1 MQGRLAE
8 TAEVCEAAVESSRLS
23 DNPHYLFW
31 SLFELGFARYFAG
44 DLDGSIA
51 AGQESAQVGDRLAG
65 GTMPAAGGGPGWQ
78 LVCAFFEAGQV
89 QRAWDAMQALGS
101 DDLEHKVPVE
111 RNFDWE
117 IMGLVALALGRPEV
131 ADDYARRAEEN
142 AARLD
147 LKLPEAL
154 ALRARAAVLLHAGA
168 AAEAAE
174 KCRRSVAAADAI
186 GARLVAGF
194 SRHLLGEAL
203 AAAGD
208 RQAAVAAW
216 REAEHELDACGSVR
230 VRDEARRALRKLG
243 ARVEPRG
250 PAAGADAGV
259 EALTKREREI
269 ADLVTDRHTNREIAA
284 RLFLSDKTIESH
296 LRNIFI
302 KLGVSS
308 RVEVARTV
316 ERSR

>member
-1 MQGRLAE
+1 MA
-8 TAEVCEAAVESSRLS
+8 
-23 DNPHYLFW
+23 
-31 SLFELGFARYFAG
+31 
-44 DLDGSIA
+44 
-51 AGQESAQVGDRLAG
+51 
-65 GTMPAAGGGPGWQ
+65 
-78 LVCAFFEAGQV
+78 
-89 QRAWDAMQALGS
+89 
-101 DDLEHKVPVE
+101 
-111 RNFDWE
+111 
-117 IMGLVALALGRPEV
+117 LVALALGRPEV

-142 AARLD
+142 AARLG

-174 KCRRSVAAADAI
+174 KCRQSVAAADAI

-194 SRHLLGEAL
+194 SRHLLGDAL
-203 AAAGD
+203 AGAGD
-208 RQAAVAAW
+208 RKGAIAAW

-230 VRDEARRALRKLG
+230 VRDEARRSLRKLG

-250 PAAGADAGV
+250 PAAGADSGV

-269 ADLVTDRHTNREIAA
+269 AELVTDRHTNREIAA

-308 RVEVARTV
+308 RVEVARTI